1 MPQERSP
8 QPQDKYVVRFPDGLR
23 ETLKREAERNNRSL
37 NAEIIARL
45 EASFTEAAR
54 LEEMSAAL
62 ERQGEMIRLHGER
75 IDDLMKRVGGTDA

>member
-62 ERQGEMIRLHGER
+62 ERQASMIRLHGER